1 MESLLSIRCART
13 DSVAQ
18 CGSSSLLWSSP
29 CSPSRLPPRARLPTW
44 LSPTTYAEDGAALP
58 NIAANASGDSAVV
71 WFDGLLTGSVR
82 AIYRPAGGP
91 VVGPTTLG
99 TFDQNPSTAP
109 SEAVVAVNPAG
120 DAVALWRTIEAGNS
134 IIQESFRPA
143 GGDWGPQ
150 QALTPPDE
158 FNGFPQVQADGSGGF
173 VAMWTDGEG
182 RLGPRRGLA
191 CRARR
196 PVRPAGSGE
205 RRQRDGA
212 NLAINANGDA
222 AVAWIFAD
230 PTT

>member
-1 MESLLSIRCART
+1 M
-13 DSVAQ
+13 
-18 CGSSSLLWSSP
+18 
-29 CSPSRLPPRARLPTW
+29 
-44 LSPTTYAEDGAALP
+44 
-58 NIAANASGDSAVV
+58 
-71 WFDGLLTGSVR
+71 
-82 AIYRPAGGP
+82 
-91 VVGPTTLG
+91 VGPTTLG

-182 RLGPRRGLA
+182 PASAHAVVSRAGPDGQFGPPD
-191 CRARR
+191 
-196 PVRPAGSGE
+196 PVSG
-205 RRQRDGA
+205 GNVTAA